1 MIMLFDI
8 IIILFIVILMNN
20 KDLMLIH
27 MEFKQIIIKI
37 LYDFLF
43 VRLVMLVLDRFT
55 RCN

>member
-1 MIMLFDI
+1 MIMICDM

-27 MEFKQIIIKI
+27 MEFKQIIIKF